1 MQSSRV
7 EISSDLNRA
16 RELSRKLSAVEPSA
30 PQAAPVL
37 PSPPLRFA
45 AAQVKGVP
53 PPAPAPA
60 VAANG
65 QASNGQAA
73 NGAATPAPLRMPP
86 PPTNTTFEGR
96 TTWCRDALQAE
107 AVFLLD
113 ERGLLVAS
121 SGAVQS
127 GEAEG
132 IGARLVFT
140 FEQTDAMKRG
150 TDRTRSIS
158 IEFGNGFLTGWRFP
172 LEGVILTLCVVTS
185 KALPPGAAAIVARA
199 YASGRKP

>member
-1 MQSSRV
+1 MPSSRDA
-7 EISSDLNRA
+7 SSFDLNRA
-16 RELSRKLSAVEPSA
+16 RELSRKLSAAEQSA
-30 PQAAPVL
+30 PQPAQAL
-37 PSPPLRFA
+37 PTPPLRFA

-53 PPAPAPA
+53 PPALAAPA
-60 VAANG
+60 GAT
-65 QASNGQAA
+65 
-73 NGAATPAPLRMPP
+73 NGAATNGAPTPAPLRMPP
-86 PPTNTTFEGR
+86 PPTSTTFEGR
-96 TTWCRDALQAE
+96 TTWCRDALSAE

-121 SGAVQS
+121 AGAVQS

-132 IGARLVFT
+132 MGARLVFT

-158 IEFGNGFLTGWRFP
+158 IEFGNSFLTGWRFP

-199 YASGRKP
+199 YASGRKA